1 MKRLF
6 TYLFILFVGILSSN
20 AQKPAIP
27 SQKTVAFAEK
37 TAMDSQSFTINKVY
51 PNPVKDYIT
60 VDLRS
65 TTSGPI
71 EVSLINILG
80 TEVKKWNEFS
90 LNEGDQKVKLDLT
103 EFKSGV
109 YILRVSKQDLV
120 RTQVLKKT

>member
-6 TYLFILFVGILSSN
+6 TFLFILTIGLSTY
-20 AQKPAIP
+20 AQKPTGA
-27 SQKTVAFAEK
+27 SQKTIAFADK
-37 TAMDSQSFTINKVY
+37 VAIDAQSFSIDKVY

-65 TTSGPI
+65 ATSGPI

-80 TEVKKWNEFS
+80 TEVKKWDNFTVNQDE
-90 LNEGDQKVKLDLT
+90 QKLKLDLT

-109 YILRVSKQDLV
+109 YILRVTKQDQV
-120 RTQVLKKT
+120 RTQVLKKN

>member
-1 MKRLF
+1 MKRLS
-6 TYLFILFVGILSSN
+6 TYLFILFVGIVSAY
-20 AQKPAIP
+20 AQKSATSHPKI
-27 SQKTVAFAEK
+27 VAFAEK
-37 TAMDSQSFTINKVY
+37 TAMDSQSFIINKVY

-65 TTSGPI
+65 TTSGAI

-90 LNEGDQKVKLDLT
+90 LSEGDQKVKLDLT

-109 YILRVSKQDLV
+109 YILKVSKQALV